1 MTAQEEKERLKAE
14 LQEFQLNS
22 NLLAMEFLRVIQGR
36 HLKTGLVLRAML
48 VLVEGLIQVQPPAER
63 ARSLLSLQAFIQ
75 MLQLK
80 FPDLPTNS
88 QPVPQPTQLH

>member
-22 NLLAMEFLRVIQGR
+22 SLLAVEFLRVIQGR
-36 HLKTGLVLRAML
+36 QLKIGLVLRAML

-63 ARSLLSLQAFIQ
+63 ARSLLGLQAFIQ

-80 FPDLPTNS
+80 FPDLPANS